1 MLIVWGTEA
10 SSDLAHIV
18 RFIAERNPLA
28 ARLIKNLIGNALLPA
43 VEHPCL

>member
-10 SSDLAHIV
+10 RDDLGRIV

-28 ARLIKNLIGNALLPA
+28 ARRIKNLIGNALLPA
-43 VEHPCL
+43 CR